1 MSARPAP
8 FAAFTTPELW
18 DDPHISAQM
27 LAFHLDPDAAPASR
41 PHAFIDRSA
50 AWVVD
55 VLGLGGGSTVLD
67 LGCGPGLY
75 ASRLARAGVTVHG
88 IDVSRRSVA
97 HARAVAAAEDLPA
110 TYTAGSYLDVELG
123 GPYDAALLIY
133 EDYCALSPDHRGAL
147 LRRTCDALLPG
158 GALVMD
164 VTAAPRF
171 DLERAGVRHEADLD
185 GGFWAEPAYEGTHE
199 RFTYPELRLVLDRY
213 TIRKD
218 GHERQFWNWL
228 HCLTTAEV
236 TAELAGAGFGSPEM
250 FGDVAGAPFD
260 PAAPS
265 FAVVARASSR
275 GGGGG

>member
-1 MSARPAP
+1 
-8 FAAFTTPELW
+8 
-18 DDPHISAQM
+18 M
-27 LAFHLDPDAAPASR
+27 LAFHLDPDSAPASR

-50 AWVVD
+50 AWIVD
-55 VLGLGGGSTVLD
+55 VLGLASGSAVLD

-75 ASRLARAGVTVHG
+75 ATRLARAGVTVHG

-97 HARAVAAAEDLPA
+97 HARTVAAAEDLPA
-110 TYTAGSYLDVELG
+110 TYTVGSYLTAELG

-147 LRRTCDALLPG
+147 LRRTRDALRPG

-185 GGFWAEPAYEGTHE
+185 GGFWAEPPYEGTHE

-218 GHERQFWNWL
+218 GYERQFWNWL

-236 TAELAGAGFGSPEM
+236 SAELLDAGFTSPDLY
-250 FGDVAGAPFD
+250 GDVAGVAFD

-265 FAVVARASSR
+265 FAVVARTPGHAAD
-275 GGGGG
+275 GA